1 MKEKFKLSAAFIALV
16 FIFSFLAC
24 FPFMPSLMPAI
35 SAEVNYP
42 NYSSYINDFVGMMD
56 SSWKDKA
63 EELAQKVEN
72 DTTCQIA
79 VAIVPTLQGISK
91 EEYAVKLFEKW
102 GIGEADK
109 ENGVLILISPEGV
122 PGNRPLWI
130 EVGYGLEG
138 TITDLE
144 AGRIYDFMKLRLQS
158 NFSTGVYDGV
168 VAIANQI
175 YAEKGMALVPY
186 ADGSTPDTNAAALES
201 DFGQSETTAQGG
213 FLNFIDNIFSNPC
226 VYCCIPVFFI
236 ILIISTIVNIL
247 KRKCPRCKKIKLK
260 IKNTIIKEATYT
272 ASGLMLVERTCSY
285 CGFHDEKNQV
295 IPKKTKSSGAGGF
308 FVGGGGGGFGGG
320 SSGGGGFGG
329 FGGGSSGG
337 GGAGGGW

>member
-1 MKEKFKLSAAFIALV
+1 
-16 FIFSFLAC
+16 
-24 FPFMPSLMPAI
+24 MPGLIPAI
-35 SAEVNYP
+35 SAEPNYP
-42 NYSSYINDFVGMMD
+42 NYSAYVNDYAGVLQSGIKTQTED
-56 SSWKDKA
+56 LIA
-63 EELAQKVEN
+63 KVEKETN
-72 DTTCQIA
+72 SEIA
-79 VAIVPTLQGISK
+79 VAIVSSLEGVSV
-91 EEYAVKLFEKW
+91 EEYAVTLFEKW
-102 GIGEADK
+102 GVGKKK
-109 ENGVLILISPEGV
+109 EDNGVLLLVAIEDRKL
-122 PGNRPLWI
+122 RI

-144 AGRIYDFMKLRLQS
+144 AGNIIDDVIVPKFKQNDY
-158 NFSTGVYDGV
+158 STGVYDGV

-175 YAEKGMALVPY
+175 YAEKGMPLESY

-213 FLNFIDNIFSNPC
+213 FFNFIDRISGNPC
-226 VYCCIPVFFI
+226 IYCCVPVFFI
-236 ILIISTIVNIL
+236 ILIIATIVNIF

-285 CGFHDEKNQV
+285 CGFHDEKNQA

-308 FVGGGGGGFGGG
+308 FIGGGG

-337 GGAGGGW
+337 GGASGGW

>member
-1 MKEKFKLSAAFIALV
+1 LNLREKFKLPAAFIALV
-16 FIFSFLAC
+16 FIFSFLVC
-24 FPFMPSLMPAI
+24 FPLTSSLMPAI
-35 SAEVNYP
+35 SAEPNYP

-56 SSWKDKA
+56 SNWKDKA

-79 VAIVPTLQGISK
+79 VAIVPTLQGISQ

-102 GIGEADK
+102 GIGKADK
-109 ENGVLILISPEGV
+109 DNGVLILISPEGV
-122 PGNRPLWI
+122 QGSRPLRI

-144 AGRIYDFMKLRLQS
+144 AGRIVDFMKPRLQS

-168 VAIANQI
+168 VALANQI
-175 YAEKGMALVPY
+175 YAEKQMPLVSY
-186 ADGSTPDTNAAALES
+186 ADGGTPDTNAAASES
-201 DFGQSETTAQGG
+201 DLVGSETTAQGG
-213 FLNFIDNIFSNPC
+213 FLISIDKIFSNPC

-247 KRKCPRCKKIKLK
+247 KRKCPRCKKIKLR

-272 ASGLMLVERTCSY
+272 ASGLMLVDRTCSF

-308 FVGGGGGGFGGG
+308 FIGGGGG
-320 SSGGGGFGG
+320 SSGGGGGFGG

-337 GGAGGGW
+337 GGASGGW

>member
-1 MKEKFKLSAAFIALV
+1 LNLKEKFKLPAAFIALV

-24 FPFMPSLMPAI
+24 FPLTSSLMRAI

-42 NYSSYINDFVGMMD
+42 NYSAYVNDYAGVMQSGSKTQTED
-56 SSWKDKA
+56 LIA
-63 EELAQKVEN
+63 KVEK
-72 DTTCQIA
+72 DTNCQIA
-79 VAIVPTLQGISK
+79 VAIVNSLEGISV
-91 EEYAVKLFEKW
+91 EEYAVTLFEKW
-102 GIGEADK
+102 GVGKKK
-109 ENGVLILISPEGV
+109 EDNGVLLLVAIEDKKL
-122 PGNRPLWI
+122 RI

-144 AGRIYDFMKLRLQS
+144 AGNIIDNVIVPKFKQNDY
-158 NFSTGVYDGV
+158 STGVYDGV

-175 YAEKGMALVPY
+175 YEEKGM
-186 ADGSTPDTNAAALES
+186 TPVS
-201 DFGQSETTAQGG
+201 DLSQSETTAQGG
-213 FLNFIDNIFSNPC
+213 FFNSIDKIFSNPC
-226 VYCCIPVFFI
+226 VYCCVPVFFI

-272 ASGLMLVERTCSY
+272 ASGLMLVDRTCSF

-308 FVGGGGGGFGGG
+308 FVGGG

-337 GGAGGGW
+337 GGASGGW

>member
-1 MKEKFKLSAAFIALV
+1 MNLKEKYKLSAAFIVLV
-16 FIFSFLAC
+16 FIFSFLVC

-35 SAEVNYP
+35 SAEPNYP
-42 NYSSYINDFVGMMD
+42 NYSAYVNDYAGVLQ
-56 SSWKDKA
+56 SSSKTQTEDLIA
-63 EELAQKVEN
+63 KVEK
-72 DTTCQIA
+72 DTNCEIA
-79 VAIVPTLQGISK
+79 VAIVSSLEGISV
-91 EEYAVKLFEKW
+91 EEYAVTLFEKW
-102 GIGEADK
+102 GVGKKK
-109 ENGVLILISPEGV
+109 EDNGVLLLIAIED
-122 PGNRPLWI
+122 RKLRI

-144 AGRIYDFMKLRLQS
+144 AGNIIDNVIVPKFKQNDY
-158 NFSTGVYDGV
+158 STGVYDGV

-186 ADGSTPDTNAAALES
+186 ADGSTPDTNAAVLES

-213 FLNFIDNIFSNPC
+213 FLNFIDKIFSNPC
-226 VYCCIPVFFI
+226 VYFCIPFFFI

-247 KRKCPRCKKIKLK
+247 KRKCPRCKKIKLR

-295 IPKKTKSSGAGGF
+295 IPKKTKSSGVGGF
-308 FVGGGGGGFGGG
+308 FVGGGGGSSGGGGGGFGGG
-320 SSGGGGFGG
+320 SSGGGGA
-329 FGGGSSGG
+329 SGG
-337 GGAGGGW
+337 W

>member
-1 MKEKFKLSAAFIALV
+1 MNLKEKFKLSAAFIVLV
-16 FIFSFLAC
+16 FIFSFLVC
-24 FPFMPSLMPAI
+24 FPLISSLMPAI
-35 SAEVNYP
+35 SAEPNYP
-42 NYSSYINDFVGMMD
+42 NYSAYVNDYAGVLQSG
-56 SSWKDKA
+56 SKTQT
-63 EELAQKVEN
+63 EELIAKVEKE
-72 DTTCQIA
+72 TSSEIA
-79 VAIVPTLQGISK
+79 VAIVSSLEGVSV

-102 GIGEADK
+102 GVGKKK
-109 ENGVLILISPEGV
+109 EDNGVLLLVAIEDRKLK
-122 PGNRPLWI
+122 I

-144 AGRIYDFMKLRLQS
+144 AGNIIDNVIVPKFKQNDY
-158 NFSTGVYDGV
+158 STGVYDGV

-186 ADGSTPDTNAAALES
+186 ADGSTPDTNAAVLGS

-213 FLNFIDNIFSNPC
+213 FLNFIDKILSNPC
-226 VYCCIPVFFI
+226 VYCIIPFFFI

-247 KRKCPRCKKIKLK
+247 KRKCPRCKKIKLR

-295 IPKKTKSSGAGGF
+295 ISKKTKSSGAGGF
-308 FVGGGGGGFGGG
+308 FIGGGGGSSGGGGGGFGGG
-320 SSGGGGFGG
+320 SSGGGGA
-329 FGGGSSGG
+329 SGG
-337 GGAGGGW
+337 W

>member
-1 MKEKFKLSAAFIALV
+1 LNLKEKFKLSAAFLV
-16 FIFSFLAC
+16 LFFIFSFLVC
-24 FPFMPSLMPAI
+24 FPFMPGLIPAI

-42 NYSSYINDFVGMMD
+42 NYSSYINDFVGMLD

-72 DTTCQIA
+72 ETTSQIA
-79 VAIVPTLQGISK
+79 VAIVPTLQGISQ

-102 GIGEADK
+102 GIGKADK
-109 ENGVLILISPEGV
+109 DNGVLILISNEGV
-122 PGNRPLWI
+122 VGSRPLRI

-144 AGRIYDFMKLRLQS
+144 AGRITDFMKPRLKS

-201 DFGQSETTAQGG
+201 DFVEAETTAQGG
-213 FLNFIDNIFSNPC
+213 FLNSIDKIFSNPC
-226 VYCCIPVFFI
+226 VYCCIPVFFL
-236 ILIISTIVNIL
+236 ILIISTIVNIF

-260 IKNTIIKEATYT
+260 IKNTTIKEATYT

-308 FVGGGGGGFGGG
+308 FVGGGGG

-337 GGAGGGW
+337 GGASGGW

>member
-1 MKEKFKLSAAFIALV
+1 LNLKEKFKLTAAFIVL
-16 FIFSFLAC
+16 FLFFSFLAC
-24 FPFMPSLMPAI
+24 FPFMPGLIHAI

-42 NYSSYINDFVGMMD
+42 NYSAYVNDYAGVLQSD
-56 SSWKDKA
+56 SKTQTEDLIA
-63 EELAQKVEN
+63 KVEKE
-72 DTTCQIA
+72 TSSEIA
-79 VAIVPTLQGISK
+79 VAIVNSLEGISV
-91 EEYAVKLFEKW
+91 EEYAVTLFEKW
-102 GIGEADK
+102 GVGKKK
-109 ENGVLILISPEGV
+109 EDNGVLLLIAIED
-122 PGNRPLWI
+122 RKLRI

-144 AGRIYDFMKLRLQS
+144 AGNIINNVITPKFKQNDYG
-158 NFSTGVYDGV
+158 TGVYDGV

-175 YAEKGMALVPY
+175 YAEKGMPLVPY
-186 ADGSTPDTNAAALES
+186 ADGSTPDANAASSES
-201 DFGQSETTAQGG
+201 DFGQSETTLQSG
-213 FLNFIDNIFSNPC
+213 FASFLDNISGNPC

-236 ILIISTIVNIL
+236 ILIISAIVNIF
-247 KRKCPRCKKIKLK
+247 KRKCPRCKKLKLK
-260 IKNTIIKEATYT
+260 TKNTVIKEATYT

-308 FVGGGGGGFGGG
+308 FIGGGGG

-337 GGAGGGW
+337 GGASGGW

>member
-1 MKEKFKLSAAFIALV
+1 
-16 FIFSFLAC
+16 
-24 FPFMPSLMPAI
+24 
-35 SAEVNYP
+35 
-42 NYSSYINDFVGMMD
+42 MMD
-56 SSWKDKA
+56 SNWKDKA

-79 VAIVPTLQGISK
+79 VAIVPTLQGISQ

-102 GIGEADK
+102 GIGKADK
-109 ENGVLILISPEGV
+109 DNGVLILISPEGV
-122 PGNRPLWI
+122 QGSRPLRI

-144 AGRIYDFMKLRLQS
+144 AGRIVDFMKPRLQS

-168 VAIANQI
+168 VALANQI
-175 YAEKGMALVPY
+175 YAEKQMPLVSY
-186 ADGSTPDTNAAALES
+186 ADGGTPDTNAAASES
-201 DFGQSETTAQGG
+201 DLVGSETTAQGG
-213 FLNFIDNIFSNPC
+213 FLISIDKIFSNPC

-247 KRKCPRCKKIKLK
+247 KRKCPRCKKIKLR

-272 ASGLMLVERTCSY
+272 ASGLMLVDRTCSF

-308 FVGGGGGGFGGG
+308 FIGGGGG

-337 GGAGGGW
+337 GGASGGW